1 MTTVVKLKFAA
12 DGTVI
17 GHEPRLVLSSE
28 EFDAGF
34 VPPDYLIDGILQR
47 RFIYSMT
54 APTGGGKTAIAL
66 LLSALVGEG
75 RLIGSATVDQGRVL
89 YLAGENPDDIRMRWR
104 AMSDKLGFDIKA
116 IEVHFIAGTFEI
128 PKLFQRITDEIEL
141 IGDVALIVVDTS
153 AAYFQG
159 EDENSNVQMGNHARM
174 LRKLTTLPGKP
185 CVIVCCHPTKGAG
198 NDNLLPRGGGA
209 FIAEMDGNLVCLK
222 KDSVVDLS
230 WQGKFRGPDFNP
242 IGFQLLTVTSER
254 VRDGKGRHIPTVMAK
269 PLTEKV
275 RTDIESVQRR
285 DEDAMLTLL
294 LKAPGGSFASM
305 AQALGWLSAAGEP
318 QKKKAWRVLQ
328 RLQDHKLVTT
338 DRDQYVLTDKGKKE
352 AQKVA

>member
-1 MTTVVKLKFAA
+1 MTNIINLKVLDAEAA
-12 DGTVI
+12 ASK
-17 GHEPRLVLSSE
+17 RLIVSSKD
-28 EFDAGF
+28 FLAGF
-34 VPPDYLIDGILQR
+34 TPPDYLLDGILQR

-66 LLSALVGEG
+66 LLSALVGRGE
-75 RLIGSATVDQGRVL
+75 RIGSHEVEQGRVL
-89 YLAGENPDDIRMRWR
+89 YLAGENPDDIRMRWA
-104 AMSDKLGFDIKA
+104 AMSDQLAFDVDA
-116 IEVHFIAGTFEI
+116 IDVHFIAGTFDI
-128 PKLFQRITDEIEL
+128 PKLFGRISDEIEQ

-159 EDENSNVQMGNHARM
+159 VDENSNVQMGNHARM

-230 WQGKFRGPDFNP
+230 CQGKFRGPDFNP

-254 VRDGKGRHIPTVMAK
+254 VKDGKGRLIPTVMVQ

-275 RTDIESVQRR
+275 RTDIEGSKRR
-285 DEDAMLTLL
+285 DEDEMLVLL
-294 LKAPGGSFASM
+294 NTAPGGSVASM
-305 AQALGWLSAAGEP
+305 AQALCWTNKDGEP
-318 QKKKAWRVLQ
+318 LKSRAYRALK
-328 RLQDHKLVTT
+328 RLEGDGFVKME
-338 DRDQYVLTDKGKKE
+338 RGQYVLTDKGRKE
-352 AQKVA
+352 ARKA